1 MARRVTI
8 PVRGTAFAFL
18 QAVLQGARIV
28 SPRKKKQPTEPPE
41 LPELRRKLKFGLMQ
55 MAGLALLVL
64 IPLLALFEVFGQ
76 GDASVTG
83 RSGALTLTVEY
94 PPRLRFGTAE
104 VIVTQ
109 VTNTSSAVMDTIT
122 VIFDSSLVSKVAEP
136 RFTPPVTRAFE
147 LDLLHVR
154 PGESRR
160 IELDFYAEEYWS
172 HTGNVLA
179 VHAGDTARARVQT
192 FVLP

>member
-1 MARRVTI
+1 M
-8 PVRGTAFAFL
+8 
-18 QAVLQGARIV
+18 

-41 LPELRRKLKFGLMQ
+41 LPELRRRLKFGLMQ

-64 IPLLALFEVFGQ
+64 IPLLALFELFGQ
-76 GDASVTG
+76 GEASATG
-83 RSGALTLTVEY
+83 RSAALTLTVEY

-104 VIVTQ
+104 VLVTQ
-109 VTNTSSAVMDTIT
+109 VTNTGAELMDTVT
-122 VIFDSSLVSKVAEP
+122 VIFDSSYVSKVAEP

-147 LDLLHVR
+147 LDLVNVR

-160 IELDFYAEEYWS
+160 IELDFYADEYWS
-172 HTGNVLA
+172 HRGEILA
-179 VHAGDTARARVQT
+179 VHAGDTARVRIQT